1 MLNFKGIIESMF
13 VSALYDTL
21 KESVAF
27 GCTKGLF
34 ALLKNLIHLKYQ
46 TLLNNRHIH

>member
-27 GCTKGLF
+27 GAPKAC
-34 ALLKNLIHLKYQ
+34 LLCLK
-46 TLLNNRHIH
+46 I

>member
-46 TLLNNRHIH
+46 MHLRNYNL